1 MDLSSEWMVSLP
13 GLRRESKRYCGNGRR
28 SWAVVEEKFFQQSC
42 SFNSFAVP
50 MEMRGDEIW
59 KYFIECMRS
68 GQVIEGEKN
77 ACSKC
82 RQKPLYKKPQC
93 FRIVI
98 EDYAFN

>member
-1 MDLSSEWMVSLP
+1 METEGDRGQWLRKNFSSKAVHLIASLFQW
-13 GLRRESKRYCGNGRR
+13 KMR
-28 SWAVVEEKFFQQSC
+28 S
-42 SFNSFAVP
+42 
-50 MEMRGDEIW
+50 DEIW

-82 RQKPLYKKPQC
+82 RQKPLYKKPHC

>member
-1 MDLSSEWMVSLP
+1 METEGDRGQWLRKNFSSKAVHLIASL
-13 GLRRESKRYCGNGRR
+13 
-28 SWAVVEEKFFQQSC
+28 FQ
-42 SFNSFAVP
+42 
-50 MEMRGDEIW
+50 W

-82 RQKPLYKKPQC
+82 RQKPLYKKPHC